1 MIDDSL
7 CEDQKI
13 IAHFCVKFYN
23 DVYTSKCN
31 KQHTLDYF

>member
-13 IAHFCVKFYN
+13 IANFCDKLY
-23 DVYTSKCN
+23 DVYTSKFN